1 MIEFSVPSAGGE
13 DIQSEDWIYLSPISS
28 ISNQGPVQF
37 RLDGS
42 DSQYVDLAATYL
54 KLRLKVVTTDDKNI
68 GTLNNVAPI
77 PAFFHSLFSSVV
89 VEMNGV
95 TLDTTTGLYPYCAYI
110 SLLCNFDQ
118 TESRTQLEKPMG

>member
-1 MIEFSVPSAGGE
+1 MIEFSVPAGSGG

-42 DSQYVDLAATYL
+42 DSQYVDLSATYL
-54 KLRLKVVTTDDKNI
+54 KLRLKVVTSDDQNI
-68 GTLNNVAPI
+68 GVLPNVAPI

-95 TLDTTTGLYPYCAYI
+95 TLDATTGLYPYCAYL

-118 TESRTQLEKPMG
+118 TESRTQLQDTMG

>member
-54 KLRLKVVTTDDKNI
+54 KLRLEATPEGGDN
-68 GTLNNVAPI
+68 
-77 PAFFHSLFSSVV
+77 
-89 VEMNGV
+89 
-95 TLDTTTGLYPYCAYI
+95 
-110 SLLCNFDQ
+110 
-118 TESRTQLEKPMG
+118 R